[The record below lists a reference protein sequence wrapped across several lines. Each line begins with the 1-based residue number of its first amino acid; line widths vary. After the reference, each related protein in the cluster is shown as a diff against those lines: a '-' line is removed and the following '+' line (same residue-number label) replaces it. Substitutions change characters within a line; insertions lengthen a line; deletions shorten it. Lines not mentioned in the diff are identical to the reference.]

1 MSPSRGPF
9 SKIAKMMYTLMLI
22 LSNTPRLTE
31 NINLDGGGEGSGD
44 VVVGGLA
51 DVQGVQVRPGH
62 LLQVQRVSHLA
73 RQSATCDY

>member
-9 SKIAKMMYTLMLI
+9 SKIAKTMYI
-22 LSNTPRLTE
+22 NVKIIKHCRLTE